1 MKRHAAGLILF
12 SLFAEMFSSDAEDAD
27 AEHQRHLLDT
37 RQEEGIAWSVVI
49 IAALLVLCYCC
60 FIPLLSKQSGEYHSQ
75 HLIPE
80 NKQQDAGYG
89 STDV

>member
-1 MKRHAAGLILF
+1 MKEYHAAVILVLL
-12 SLFAEMFSSDAEDAD
+12 SEIVASDA
-27 AEHQRHLLDT
+27 AERHLLDT

-60 FIPLLSKQSGEYHSQ
+60 FVPILSKQTGEYHSE

-80 NKQQDAGYG
+80 NKKEQDAPAGYG
-89 STDV
+89 STNV